1 MAQAGPHGRTPE
13 AGGPVSIGCPSG
25 EERVATGGPLSR
37 RTLLQAAAAGASSA
51 CLPGCGK
58 RLPALLQPTGA
69 NASTAAAAVDTESVV
84 QAYLQRHPLPPRY
97 RTEQPYLLQSLP
109 SRDLPAGT

>member
-1 MAQAGPHGRTPE
+1 MSTGSPK
-13 AGGPVSIGCPSG
+13 G
-25 EERVATGGPLSR
+25 EDSAAPGGPLSR